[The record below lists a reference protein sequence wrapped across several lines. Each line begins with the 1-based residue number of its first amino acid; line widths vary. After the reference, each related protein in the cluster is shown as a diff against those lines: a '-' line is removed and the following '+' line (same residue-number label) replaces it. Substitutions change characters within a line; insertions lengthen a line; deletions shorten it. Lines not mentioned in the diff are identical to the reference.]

1 MITLQELKEK
11 MKREDEVSLLEL
23 LDITSEDLVEM
34 FEHRIDA
41 RYEVLIEEYDDNTSE

>member
-11 MKREDEVSLLEL
+11 LIREDEVSILEL
-23 LDITSEDLVEM
+23 LEISSEDLVEM

-41 RYEVLIEEYDDNTSE
+41 RYEVLIEEYIDDSTE